1 MIKFIQCIRKK
12 PELSHVEFRRLWAE
26 YKDRAAAVAE
36 VTGVTRFSVS
46 TALTVAT
53 NVHVQLER
61 GTVAAFDGV
70 AEFWFPKA
78 AGLEGIFERPEVIKR
93 VSAMREMQE
102 QMADLSQSVFFF
114 VSEEVVSG

>member
-12 PELSHVEFRRLWAE
+12 PELSHVEFRRYWAE

-36 VTGVTRFSVS
+36 VIGITRFSIS
-46 TALTVAT
+46 TALTVAP
-53 NVHVQLER
+53 NVRVMLER

-78 AGLEGIFERPEVIKR
+78 AGLEDIFERPEIVER
-93 VSAMREMQE
+93 VNAMRELQD
-102 QMADLSQSVFFF
+102 QLADLSQSCFFF

>member
-26 YKDRAAAVAE
+26 YRDRAAAVAE

-53 NVHVQLER
+53 NVQLYATPEAR
-61 GTVAAFDGV
+61 GRGSNGNTN
-70 AEFWFPKA
+70 E
-78 AGLEGIFERPEVIKR
+78 LLRQR
-93 VSAMREMQE
+93 Q
-102 QMADLSQSVFFF
+102 
-114 VSEEVVSG
+114 